1 METITSVTPAL
12 AVVTSLIAA
21 IMILIFRRNPNIRET
36 FSIGAGLVKFGIV
49 CSMIPAIMQGKVVQ
63 LDILEFL
70 PGLSIKFSVDAFGLF
85 FGFTSSFL
93 WIFTTLYSIGY
104 MRSLEEHAQ
113 TRYFFSFAIAMSS
126 AVGVAF
132 SGNLFTLF
140 IFYEILTVST
150 YPLVV
155 HEESEEAMSAGR
167 KYLAYLLTAGVFLL
181 FSIAT
186 VYYYTGTT
194 DFSFGGILAGKGV
207 PEDLLKLL
215 FITFM
220 IGCTKA
226 AFIPLHSWLP
236 TAMIAPTPV
245 SALLHAVAVVK
256 AGVFTAVRI
265 ILYVYGVDLMTNTG
279 LAIPFA
285 YFVSFTIIV
294 GSLFALSQDNLKL
307 RLAYS
312 TVSQLSYIVLGALL
326 LTSSGMIGGIFH
338 IASHAFGKITLFFCA
353 GSIYVASG
361 LKNVS
366 ELSGIGRK
374 MPITMI
380 SFAIATLTMIGLP
393 PGAGFISKWY
403 LALGTIEANQLVLLF
418 VLLISSILN
427 AAYFLPIV
435 YKAFFE
441 EPNPSNMDGVKEASP
456 FVYIPLLLTAIG
468 SVIIFFYPDYFL
480 QLAKLALGV

>member
-1 METITSVTPAL
+1 MVTSPAPGL
-12 AVVTSLIAA
+12 AVLTTLIASVF
-21 IMILIFRRNPNIRET
+21 ILVSTRHPNIREG
-36 FSIGAGLVKFGIV
+36 FSVAAGIIMFGIV
-49 CSMIPAIMQGKVVQ
+49 SSMIPSIMRGQPVQ
-63 LDILEFL
+63 LEIIEFL
-70 PGLSIKFSVDAFGLF
+70 PGLPLKFSVDAFGLF
-85 FGFTSSFL
+85 FAFTSSLL
-93 WIFTTLYSIGY
+93 WIFTTFYSIGY
-104 MRSLEEHAQ
+104 MRSLNEHAQ
-113 TRYFFSFAIAMSS
+113 TRYFFSFALAMVG
-126 AVGVAF
+126 AIGVAF
-132 SGNLFTLF
+132 SANLFTLF
-140 IFYEILTVST
+140 VFYEILTVST

-181 FSIAT
+181 FSIAV

-194 DFSFGGILAGKGV
+194 DFSFGGILEGKV
-207 PEDLLKLL
+207 PEAMLKLL
-215 FITFM
+215 FVTFM

-256 AGVFTAVRI
+256 AGVFTAIRI
-265 ILYVYGVDLMTNTG
+265 ILYIYGTDLMMEAG
-279 LAIPFA
+279 IAIPFA

-294 GSLFALSQDNLKL
+294 ASLFALSQDNLKL

-312 TVSQLSYIVLGALL
+312 TVSQLSYIVLGAVL
-326 LTSSGMIGGIFH
+326 LTTSGMVGGIFH

-393 PGAGFISKWY
+393 PGVGFISKWY
-403 LALGTIEANQLVLLF
+403 LVLGTIEADQLVLLF

-441 EPNPSNMDGVKEASP
+441 EPNGEVSDVKEASP
-456 FVYIPLLLTAIG
+456 FVYVPLFLTAIA
-468 SVIIFFYPDYFL
+468 SIAIFFYPDYFL
-480 QLAKLALGV
+480 QLAKLALGGG

>member
-1 METITSVTPAL
+1 
-12 AVVTSLIAA
+12 
-21 IMILIFRRNPNIRET
+21 MILIFRKNPNLRET
-36 FSIGAGLVKFGIV
+36 FSIGAGLLKFGIV
-49 CSMIPAIMQGKVVQ
+49 CSMIPEIMGGKIIQ
-63 LDILEFL
+63 LVIMDVF
-70 PGLSIKFSVDAFGLF
+70 PGLQLKFTVDAFGLF
-85 FGFTSSFL
+85 FGFTSSLL
-93 WIFTTLYSIGY
+93 WILTTLYSIGY
-104 MRSLEEHAQ
+104 MRSLDEHAQ
-113 TRYFFSFAIAMSS
+113 TRYFFSFALAMSS
-126 AVGVAF
+126 AIGVAF

-140 IFYEILTVST
+140 IFYELLTIST

-167 KYLAYLLTAGVFLL
+167 KYIAYLLTAGTFLL
-181 FSIAT
+181 FSTVA

-194 DFSFGGILAGKGV
+194 DFSFGGILADKGI
-207 PEDLLKLL
+207 PESLLKLL
-215 FITFM
+215 FVTFM

-226 AFIPLHSWLP
+226 AFMPLHSWLP

-265 ILYVYGVDLMTNTG
+265 ILYIYGVELMSETG
-279 LAIPFA
+279 LATPFA
-285 YFVSFTIIV
+285 YFVSITIILA
-294 GSLFALSQDNLKL
+294 SLFALSQDNLKL

-326 LTSSGMIGGIFH
+326 LTSSGITGGIFH

-361 LKNVS
+361 LKNIS

-374 MPITMI
+374 MPITML

-403 LALGTIEANQLVLLF
+403 LALGTIEANQLVLLI
-418 VLLISSILN
+418 VLLVSSILN
-427 AAYFLPIV
+427 AAYFLPVV

-441 EPNPSNMDGVKEASP
+441 EPNDKINGVSEATP
-456 FVYIPLLLTAIG
+456 FVYIPLLITAIG
-468 SVIIFFYPDYFL
+468 SILIFFYPDYFF
-480 QLAKLALGV
+480 QLARLALGV

>member
-1 METITSVTPAL
+1 MVVSLAPGL
-12 AVVTSLIAA
+12 AVLTTLTASIF
-21 IMILIFRRNPNIRET
+21 ILISRKHPNVRES
-36 FSIGAGLVKFGIV
+36 FSVVAGIVMFAIV
-49 CSMIPAIMQGKVVQ
+49 CSMIPAVMGGEIVQ
-63 LDILEFL
+63 LEILEFL
-70 PGLSIKFSVDAFGLF
+70 PGLSLKFSVDAFGLF
-85 FGFTSSFL
+85 FASTSSFL
-93 WIFTTLYSIGY
+93 WIFTTFYSIGY

-113 TRYFFSFAIAMSS
+113 TRYFFSFAIAMVG
-126 AVGVAF
+126 AIGVAF
-132 SGNLFTLF
+132 AGNLFTLF

-181 FSIAT
+181 FSIAA

-194 DFSFGGILAGKGV
+194 DFSFGGILGNKV
-207 PEDLLKLL
+207 PDFMLKVL
-215 FITFM
+215 FVTFM

-226 AFIPLHSWLP
+226 AFMPLHSWLP

-265 ILYVYGVDLMTNTG
+265 ILYVYGAGLMMESG
-279 LAIPFA
+279 IAIPFA

-294 GSLFALSQDNLKL
+294 ASLFALSQDNLKL

-326 LTSSGMIGGIFH
+326 LTSNGMLGGIFH

-361 LKNVS
+361 LRNVS

-374 MPITMI
+374 MPITML

-393 PGAGFISKWY
+393 PGAGFISKWL
-403 LALGTIEANQLVLLF
+403 LALGTIEAHQIVLLF
-418 VLLISSILN
+418 VLLVSSILN

-441 EPNPSNMDGVKEASP
+441 EPNGIDDVSEASP
-456 FVYIPLLLTAIG
+456 FVYVPLLLTAIA
-468 SVIIFFYPDYFL
+468 SIAIFFYPDYFL
-480 QLAKLALGV
+480 QLAKLALGG